1 MKSAEQKSEQKY
13 TLTVTE
19 SQLRLIADCV
29 EDMSRFMGGQ
39 MELWNATSR
48 LDNFI
53 ELKERLN
60 DLHSLVT
67 PDLSRNASYGWNGG
81 GCPNKNQEEFIAKK
95 YALYREIRHRMRE
108 LNRKPVEEYDY
119 CVYDSPTLTCKLG
132 GEPPVIEKV

>member
-1 MKSAEQKSEQKY
+1 MKNDEQKY

-48 LDNFI
+48 LDNFV

-67 PDLSRNASYGWNGG
+67 PDLPRNASYGWNGG
-81 GCPNKNQEEFIAKK
+81 RCPNKNQEWFIAKT
-95 YALYREIRHRMRE
+95 YAIYREIRHRLRA
-108 LNRKPVEEYDY
+108 LNKDPNDENYN
-119 CVYDSPTLTCKLG
+119 VYDSPSLTCELG
-132 GEPPVIEKV
+132 GELPKIEKV

>member
-67 PDLSRNASYGWNGG
+67 PDLPRNESCQKHG
-81 GCPNKNQEEFIAKK
+81 Q
-95 YALYREIRHRMRE
+95 
-108 LNRKPVEEYDY
+108 
-119 CVYDSPTLTCKLG
+119 
-132 GEPPVIEKV
+132 

>member
-1 MKSAEQKSEQKY
+1 MKNDEQKY

-48 LDNFI
+48 LDNFV

-60 DLHSLVT
+60 DLQSLVT
-67 PDLSRNASYGWNGG
+67 PELPRNASYGWNGG
-81 GCPNKNQEEFIAKK
+81 GCPNKHQEEFIAKT
-95 YALYREIRHRMRE
+95 YTIYREICHRLRV
-108 LNRKPVEEYDY
+108 LNKDPNDENYN
-119 CVYDSPTLTCKLG
+119 VYDSPTPTCELG
-132 GEPPVIEKV
+132 GELPNIEKV

>member
-1 MKSAEQKSEQKY
+1 MKSTEQKSEQKY

-29 EDMSRFMGGQ
+29 EDMCRFMGGQ

-53 ELKERLN
+53 ELKEMLN

-67 PDLSRNASYGWNGG
+67 PELPRNASYGWNGG
-81 GCPNKNQEEFIAKK
+81 RCPNKNQEEFIAKT
-95 YALYREIRHRMRE
+95 YAIYREIRHRLRV
-108 LNRKPVEEYDY
+108 LNKDLNDENYN
-119 CVYDSPTLTCKLG
+119 VYDSPALTCELG
-132 GEPPVIEKV
+132 GELPVIEKV

>member
-1 MKSAEQKSEQKY
+1 MKNDEQKY

-39 MELWNATSR
+39 RELWNATSR

-53 ELKERLN
+53 ELKERLD

-67 PDLSRNASYGWNGG
+67 SELPRNASYGWNDG
-81 GCPNKNQEEFIAKK
+81 GCPNKNQ
-95 YALYREIRHRMRE
+95 
-108 LNRKPVEEYDY
+108 D
-119 CVYDSPTLTCKLG
+119 
-132 GEPPVIEKV
+132 

>member
-1 MKSAEQKSEQKY
+1 MKNDEQKY

-48 LDNFI
+48 LDNFV

-67 PDLSRNASYGWNGG
+67 PDLPRNASYGWNGG
-81 GCPNKNQEEFIAKK
+81 GCPNKNQEEFIAKT
-95 YALYREIRHRMRE
+95 YAIYREIRHRLRA
-108 LNRKPVEEYDY
+108 LNKDLNDENYN
-119 CVYDSPTLTCKLG
+119 VYDSPSLTCELG
-132 GEPPVIEKV
+132 GELPKIEKV

>member
-1 MKSAEQKSEQKY
+1 MKNDEQKY

-29 EDMSRFMGGQ
+29 EDMSRFMAGQ

-48 LDNFI
+48 LDNFV

-60 DLHSLVT
+60 DLQSLVT
-67 PDLSRNASYGWNGG
+67 PDLPRNASYGWDGG
-81 GCPNKNQEEFIAKK
+81 GCPNKNQEEFIAKT
-95 YALYREIRHRMRE
+95 YAIYREIRHRMRE

-119 CVYDSPTLTCKLG
+119 CVYDSSTLTCELG
-132 GEPPVIEKV
+132 GELPKIEKI

>member
-1 MKSAEQKSEQKY
+1 MKNDEQKY

-29 EDMSRFMGGQ
+29 EDMSRFMAGQ

-48 LDNFI
+48 LDNFV

-67 PDLSRNASYGWNGG
+67 PDLPRNASYGWNGG
-81 GCPNKNQEEFIAKK
+81 GCPNKNQEEFIAKT
-95 YALYREIRHRMRE
+95 YAIYREIRHRLRV
-108 LNRKPVEEYDY
+108 LNKDLNDENYN
-119 CVYDSPTLTCKLG
+119 VYDSPSLTCELG
-132 GEPPVIEKV
+132 GELPKIEKV